1 MKNRLY
7 QALAAYAALGGA
19 AAYLLTGLARYAVLI
34 LFAGLALKT
43 LIAYKAGWVH
53 PSSLDSRSE
62 TPNPDK
68 GSETESPPQ

>member
-19 AAYLLTGLARYAVLI
+19 AAYLLTGLARNAVLI

-43 LIAYKAGWVH
+43 VIAYKAGWVNSH
-53 PSSLDSRSE
+53 SE
-62 TPNPDK
+62 TANPDK

>member
-43 LIAYKAGWVH
+43 VIAYKAGWVN
-53 PSSLDSRSE
+53 SQSE